1 MTFPTS
7 AEMKA
12 NMLVGWKE
20 YWPIFITLIFTFL
33 GWLAF
38 SRNDGL
44 FIQGIGA
51 VGVIIFL
58 PLFKM
63 HKNMWFYVAA
73 FFLGGA
79 EEIWSEGAQWLTAV
93 MGFEKLNA
101 WTASTVIV
109 PVQGAVVTFALALL
123 LYLCVFRLRGSATLL
138 FKVPICMLFFLAAVA
153 SIIFFLWLL
162 IGLTGILGP
171 L

>member
-1 MTFPTS
+1 MFPTS

-20 YWPIFITLIFTFL
+20 YWPIFITLIFTYL

-38 SRNDGL
+38 CRDDGYL
-44 FIQGIGA
+44 VQAIGA

-63 HKNMWFYVAA
+63 HKNIWLYVAA

-79 EEIWSEGAQWLTAV
+79 EEIWPKGAQWLTTV
-93 MGFEKLNA
+93 MGSEKLNA

-109 PVQGAVVTFALALL
+109 PVQGAVVSFALALL
-123 LYLCVFRLRGSATLL
+123 LYLCVFRLRGSASLL
-138 FKVPICMLFFLAAVA
+138 FNVPICMLFLLAAMAPV
-153 SIIFFLWLL
+153 IFFLWLL
-162 IGLTGILGP
+162 IGLTGMLGP